1 MLVTYCRTS
10 NAWLLTSHTSDRLLS
25 VPWLDVGVGGTR
37 STHQRPP
44 APILCVVPAAGTDPC
59 KCVEGPKLSSVGE
72 PRSFMSTT
80 ENKKSPVCFLFLGQF
95 NQNLAH

>member
-10 NAWLLTSHTSDRLLS
+10 NAWFLTLHTSDRLLS
-25 VPWLDVGVGGTR
+25 ISGLDVGEGGTR

-44 APILCVVPAAGTDPC
+44 APFLCVVPAAGTDPC
-59 KCVEGPKLSSVGE
+59 KYTEDPVGE